1 MALFNNS
8 EQRNDG
14 RENLENSA
22 KTLLANIR
30 FMSVDNP
37 IRTIA
42 ITSSIPN
49 EGKTFIAMS
58 LAEAIATSGRDVLIV
73 ETDMRRRSM
82 ANALGT
88 HAQHGIYAVMS
99 GEVSLKQAV
108 VPTSV
113 PHMYFLDA
121 EPHIPNPSDL
131 LNSRRFLKLVEVLRK
146 AFAYVVFDTPPVG
159 TFVDAAVLGTK
170 VDALFMVVR
179 ENFVKKEEVV
189 RAADQ
194 LQKAGVNLAGIIM
207 NGCERQSSEYY
218 YEYYY
223 KDGRKSR
230 HHHRRSSSSKYYA
243 DGKMEAPQQ
252 PDSWNNAP
260 DLSELNDSGVIATTD
275 ETTTVDVNIQSTP
288 DESYQYT
295 SEERARLEE
304 RRARLRAVANTSLDS
319 QDF

>member
-1 MALFNNS
+1 MALFNSNES
-8 EQRNDG
+8 HSDSRD
-14 RENLENSA
+14 NLENSA

-49 EGKTFIAMS
+49 EGKTFIARN

-73 ETDMRRRSM
+73 DTDMRRRSM

-146 AFAYVVFDTPPVG
+146 AFAYIVFDTPPVG

-170 VDALFMVVR
+170 VDAMFMVVR

-230 HHHRRSSSSKYYA
+230 HHHRRSGTKKYYA
-243 DGKMEAPQQ
+243 DGHQPAPEL
-252 PDSWNNAP
+252 PESLNNAP
-260 DLSELNDSGVIATTD
+260 EISELDDSGVVVTPAQAEAIDADLNAAGDSLTSDEQSRLDERKSKLQSSSIA
-275 ETTTVDVNIQSTP
+275 
-288 DESYQYT
+288 
-295 SEERARLEE
+295 
-304 RRARLRAVANTSLDS
+304 
-319 QDF
+319 DFD

>member
-1 MALFNNS
+1 MALFGIGES
-8 EQRNDG
+8 HYDG
-14 RENLENSA
+14 QDSLENAA

-42 ITSSIPN
+42 ITSAIPN
-49 EGKTFIAMS
+49 EGKTFVAQN

-82 ANALGT
+82 ANALGV
-88 HAQHGIYAVMS
+88 HAQYGLYAVMS

-108 VPTSV
+108 VATEV

-131 LNSRRFLKLVEVLRK
+131 LNSRRFLKLIEVLRK

-159 TFVDAAVLGTK
+159 TFVDAAVLGSK
-170 VDALFMVVR
+170 IDALFMVAR
-179 ENFVKKEEVV
+179 ANFVKKDEVV
-189 RAADQ
+189 RAVDQ
-194 LQKAGVNLAGIIM
+194 LEKAGVNLAGIVM

-223 KDGRKSR
+223 KDGSKS
-230 HHHRRSSSSKYYA
+230 HHRHRRSSS
-243 DGKMEAPQQ
+243 GKFVATVEQPAPEKPQ
-252 PDSWNNAP
+252 SWSNAP
-260 DLSELNDSGVIATTD
+260 DMDSLNDSGMVPVVNA
-275 ETTTVDVNIQSTP
+275 EPTVDADLEAATGRELTE
-288 DESYQYT
+288 D
-295 SEERARLEE
+295 ERATLNE
-304 RRARLRAVANTSLDS
+304 RKARLRAVANKSLE
-319 QDF
+319 

>member
-1 MALFNNS
+1 MALFNSNES
-8 EQRNDG
+8 HSDSRD
-14 RENLENSA
+14 NLENSA

-49 EGKTFIAMS
+49 EGKTFIARN

-73 ETDMRRRSM
+73 DTDMRRRSM

-146 AFAYVVFDTPPVG
+146 AFAYIVFDTPPVG

-170 VDALFMVVR
+170 VDAMFMVVR

-230 HHHRRSSSSKYYA
+230 HHHRRSGTKKYYA
-243 DGKMEAPQQ
+243 DGHQPAPEL
-252 PDSWNNAP
+252 PESLNNAP
-260 DLSELNDSGVIATTD
+260 EISELDDSGVVVMPAQAEAIDADLNAAGDSLTSDEQSRLDERKSKLQSSSIA
-275 ETTTVDVNIQSTP
+275 
-288 DESYQYT
+288 
-295 SEERARLEE
+295 
-304 RRARLRAVANTSLDS
+304 
-319 QDF
+319 DFD

>member
-1 MALFNNS
+1 MALFNS
-8 EQRNDG
+8 TESRSDS
-14 RENLENSA
+14 RDNLENSA

-30 FMSVDNP
+30 FMSVDTP

-49 EGKTFIAMS
+49 EGKTFIAQQ

-73 ETDMRRRSM
+73 DTDMRRRSM

-88 HAQHGIYAVMS
+88 HAQHGIYSVMS

-146 AFAYVVFDTPPVG
+146 AFAYVIFDTPPVG

-170 VDALFMVVR
+170 VDALFMVAR
-179 ENFVKKEEVV
+179 ENFVKKEEVA
-189 RAADQ
+189 RASDQ
-194 LQKAGVNLAGIIM
+194 LEKAGVNLAGIIM

-230 HHHRRSSSSKYYA
+230 HHHRSGTKKYYA
-243 DGKMEAPQQ
+243 DGHQPAPEK
-252 PDSWNNAP
+252 PRSWSNEP
-260 DLSELNDSGVIATTD
+260 ELSSLDDSGVMVASGVS
-275 ETTTVDVNIQSTP
+275 TVDADVQEVSSQLS
-288 DESYQYT
+288 D
-295 SEERARLEE
+295 EERARLNE
-304 RRARLRAVANTSLDS
+304 RRARLQSVSSA
-319 QDF
+319 DFGE

>member
-1 MALFNNS
+1 MAIFNNGDS
-8 EQRNDG
+8 HTDSRD
-14 RENLENSA
+14 NLENSA

-30 FMSVDNP
+30 FMSVDTP

-42 ITSSIPN
+42 VTSSIPN
-49 EGKTFIAMS
+49 EGKTFIARS

-73 ETDMRRRSM
+73 DCDMRRRSM

-146 AFAYVVFDTPPVG
+146 AFAYVIFDTPPVG

-170 VDALFMVVR
+170 VDALFMVAR
-179 ENFVKKEEVV
+179 ENFVKKEEVA

-194 LQKAGVNLAGIIM
+194 LEKAGVNLAGIIM

-230 HHHRRSSSSKYYA
+230 HHHHRSNAKKYYA
-243 DGKMEAPQQ
+243 DGHQPAPEQ
-252 PDSWNNAP
+252 PKSWSNAP
-260 DLSELNDSGVIATTD
+260 DVSSLDDSGVIPGTSSGLDA
-275 ETTTVDVNIQSTP
+275 DVQEVPSHLSAA
-288 DESYQYT
+288 EQ
-295 SEERARLEE
+295 ARLDE
-304 RRARLRAVANTSLDS
+304 RRSRLQTISDTSID
-319 QDF
+319 